1 MTSRKESPAWANRF
15 YNKKDL
21 FLTLDNTAETTL
33 WTFKFFKLRCELLL
47 HDFIFSP
54 KEEMW
59 GGSCPSRDV
68 MGLGNII
75 SLKSMNLFTIYL
87 FYRFI
92 ACFYTTTN
100 MVLLMPKVSISFCRW
115 TWQAFFSF
123 VLTLTDKYRTQK
135 YERIGATTSNFSK
148 SLPLFLVLK
157 FSTL

>member
-1 MTSRKESPAWANRF
+1 MLLQDLIFLP
-15 YNKKDL
+15 KKG
-21 FLTLDNTAETTL
+21 
-33 WTFKFFKLRCELLL
+33 CEGA
-47 HDFIFSP
+47 HAQIG
-54 KEEMW
+54 MW
-59 GGSCPSRDV
+59 WDV
-68 MGLGNII
+68 MGMGNII

-157 FSTL
+157 FSTLWQIEQKSKRVSFCTYLFG